1 MTADPHASTDRTR
14 VDSTS
19 VADSLDLV
27 GRVALDGV
35 LGRLLGR
42 EQGVRLGRYRV
53 VETVGAGAFGQVF
66 RARDAEL
73 DRDVA
78 IKVMLPARS
87 ARADEHERM
96 LREARALARLRHPNV
111 VEIFDVGVGITGH
124 HDGGAPQHGVYIVM
138 QWLPGES
145 LAAFAATRPGHV
157 ALVDAWVQV
166 ARGLD
171 AAHRD
176 GLVHGDVKP
185 DNVIIDAVG
194 RVRVVDFGLARE
206 TVRPSSTLEGSGE
219 TDVTSISGTPVY
231 MAPEQHRGVMSAAA
245 DQFALC
251 VSLWRSLYDAL
262 PFSGD
267 SLEALAAAKVT
278 EPPRPGAIAVP
289 RPVVAVLRRGLAP
302 DPRQRWPSVGALA
315 DALERAV
322 RPRRSVW
329 SIAAGIGV
337 LGATLAAGAVG
348 AKDQHPCDATP
359 LDPEATWNDS
369 TRGAMLGH
377 LAGLDHPD
385 ATMLADRLATALD
398 RRASS
403 WRRAYDDVCT
413 APANDPSVPAIH
425 ACLAEVDTAIA
436 SFVADLPQTD
446 PRGLVALSGS
456 LAAVAEPQHCAE
468 LGRRSAAEMQE
479 LEALRIRGA
488 QLHAAVNAPMPVGD
502 LSWVDAAVERAAAL
516 GDASLAIEL
525 QHDAGIAAMDG
536 LDVQESVTRLR
547 DAVARAN
554 ANDEP
559 LRAIE
564 LVPTLIEAH
573 LDGREYEEVQRL
585 IAGARQ
591 TLEQHGGSPR
601 HGAMLDGVEA
611 LYFAHQGDVQRSD
624 ALYQRACDTLVPLP
638 EPTELALYCS
648 TALMVSALWEG
659 DVDRAEAV
667 FERGVEVAS
676 RAKDATEGLVLDID
690 FGRAELAQARGRLDD
705 AAAILTRDVRRGELR
720 FDRDHPGVVSRRMRL
735 AKIDGARGHYDEAFA
750 ALDDVLARIQPSQ
763 EGTSVTELAHIART
777 RLNLTLFAG
786 RFDEIGP
793 AVDTVLRVTEGSR
806 AAEWFQPWARIVLAF
821 EAWHRGD
828 LDAASLELA
837 RASSRLKPDSEADN
851 LSAARLALLLDAER
865 GAALGPGEARLAEAQ
880 RSLAALRA
888 EQGDGQ
894 RPDPTEPV
902 LDALAV
908 ATANGIAGT
917 PDPTRRAALRELYFT
932 HARAAGMLRR
942 VAFDVA
948 VDHF

>member
-1 MTADPHASTDRTR
+1 MSADPHASTDRTR

-53 VETVGAGAFGQVF
+53 LGTVGAGAFGQVF

-78 IKVMLPARS
+78 IKVMLPGRAARN
-87 ARADEHERM
+87 DEHERM

-145 LAAFAATRPGHV
+145 LAAFAATQPGLG
-157 ALVDAWVQV
+157 ALVDAWIQV

-185 DNVIIDAVG
+185 DNAIIDADG

-206 TVRPSSTLEGSGE
+206 TNRRGTTLDGSGE

-231 MAPEQHRGVMSAAA
+231 MAPEQHRGVMSASA

-251 VSLWRSLYDAL
+251 VSLWRSLHDTL
-262 PFSGD
+262 PFAGD
-267 SLEALAAAKVT
+267 SLEALAAAKLT
-278 EPPRPGAIAVP
+278 EPPRTGATAVP
-289 RPVVAVLRRGLAP
+289 RSVVAVLRRGLAP
-302 DPRQRWPSVGALA
+302 APEQRWPSVGALA

-322 RPRRSVW
+322 RPRRRAW
-329 SIAAGIGV
+329 LATLGV
-337 LGATLAAGAVG
+337 GALGASLATGLVG
-348 AKDQHPCDATP
+348 ARELHPCDAAP
-359 LDPEATWNDS
+359 LDPEANWNAT
-369 TRGAMLGH
+369 TRGAAIGH

-385 ATMLADRLATALD
+385 ATLLADRVAAALD
-398 RRASS
+398 RRAVA

-413 APANDPSVPAIH
+413 APASDPSVSAIH
-425 ACLAEVDTAIA
+425 TCLAEVDAAIA
-436 SFVADLPQTD
+436 TFVAELPSVD

-456 LAAVAEPQHCAE
+456 LAAVAEPQHCTE
-468 LGRRSAAEMQE
+468 LTRRSAAELAE
-479 LEALRIRGA
+479 LETLRIRGA
-488 QLHAAVNAPMPVGD
+488 RLRAAVDAPTPVDD
-502 LSWVDAAVERAAAL
+502 LSWVDAAVERADAL
-516 GDASLAIEL
+516 GDASLAIDL
-525 QHDAGIAAMDG
+525 QRDAGLAAMDT
-536 LDVQESVTRLR
+536 LDVQQSITRLR

-559 LRAIE
+559 LRAVE
-564 LVPTLIEAH
+564 LVPTLIESH
-573 LDGREYEEVQRL
+573 LDAREYEEVQRL
-585 IAGARQ
+585 LTGARQ
-591 TLEQHGGSPR
+591 TLEQHGGDPR
-601 HGAMLDGVEA
+601 LGAMLDGVEA
-611 LYFAHQGDVQRSD
+611 LYFAHQGDVERSD
-624 ALYQRACDTLVPLP
+624 ALYQRACDTLIPLP

-648 TALMVSALWEG
+648 TALMVSALWVG

-676 RAKDATEGLVLDID
+676 RAKDAREGQVLKID

-705 AAAILTRDVRRGELR
+705 AAAIVRRDVRRGELR

-750 ALDDVLARIQPSQ
+750 ALDDVLARIQPSK

-793 AVDTVLRVTEGSR
+793 AVATVLRVTEGSR

-821 EAWHRGD
+821 EAWRRGD
-828 LDAASLELA
+828 LEAASLELA
-837 RASSRLKPDSEADN
+837 RASSRLMPDSEADN

-865 GAALGPGEARLAEAQ
+865 GAALGPGEARLAEAE
-880 RSLAALRA
+880 RALAALRA
-888 EQGDGQ
+888 EQGDDQ
-894 RPDPTEPV
+894 RRDPTEPV

-908 ATANGIAGT
+908 ATATAIAGT
-917 PDPTRRAALRELYFT
+917 ADPTRRAELRDLYFT